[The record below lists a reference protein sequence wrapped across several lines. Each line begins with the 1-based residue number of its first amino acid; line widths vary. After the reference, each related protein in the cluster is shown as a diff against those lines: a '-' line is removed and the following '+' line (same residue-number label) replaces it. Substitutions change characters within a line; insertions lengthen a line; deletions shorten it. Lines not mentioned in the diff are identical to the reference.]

1 MSKTPARER
10 RRRRIASDEAHA
22 WARNLRLNNPYAKS
36 ILRALTFY
44 VNESG
49 ACNPGISTIAEDVD
63 LSEDTVRKRLK
74 FLEEV
79 GAIVRLPCWRD
90 DQGRVNTEGRG
101 KRTTDEIRLMIDAD
115 RDTIEA
121 RAAGDDV
128 VADDSGSDEFSPRPQ
143 QGLNSGDTEISP
155 RPALGQ
161 PSQYS
166 EGLISEP
173 EPEPSPQAP
182 LRGGVGDASD
192 QDKDEPEHFAEF
204 FDGYPGHRV
213 MDRARAL
220 DVFRALTEAERLQ
233 ARAAAP
239 LYAEDLAALKRRP
252 KDAYKWLRDRVFEQY
267 PHAKIAPQRQVAQAV
282 WYPQGSREV
291 AALDVALAIAGE
303 QPPDLR
309 NHPDHPDG
317 PGIRRSVP
325 IGADLVALADY
336 TREQCADFDLIVVD
350 GSREFAAWRDR
361 LARWLGHT
369 VTPRRIWTEPL
380 DPSVHEL
387 SPMDPRHR
395 VRRSV
400 TGLRVPWRWPPR
412 SDGTWPPDGAPTVP
426 AMTDDDIEVFA
437 QEGTTR

>member
-1 MSKTPARER
+1 MNKTPARER

-36 ILRALTFY
+36 VLRALAVY
-44 VNESG
+44 ANEFG
-49 ACNPGISTIAEDVD
+49 ACNPGISTIAEDTD

-74 FLEEV
+74 FLEEI

-115 RDTIEA
+115 REVIEA
-121 RAAGDDV
+121 RATGEE
-128 VADDSGSDEFSPRPQ
+128 VAAEEGGPEEFSPRPQ
-143 QGLNSGDTEISP
+143 QGLNSDDGEISP

-173 EPEPSPQAP
+173 EPESSPQAP
-182 LRGGVGDASD
+182 LRGGVSAASD
-192 QDKDEPEHFAEF
+192 QDEDEPEHFAEF
-204 FDGYPGHRV
+204 FAGYPGHRV
-213 MDRARAL
+213 MDRGRAL
-220 DVFRALTEAERLQ
+220 EVFRALTDAERLL

-239 LYAEDLAALKRRP
+239 AYAEDLAALRRRP
-252 KDAYKWLRDRVFEQY
+252 KDAYKWLRDRGFEQY
-267 PHAKIAPQRQVAQAV
+267 PHAKIAPPRQAAQPV
-282 WYPQGSREV
+282 WYSQGSREV
-291 AALDVALAIAGE
+291 AALDAALAIAGE

-309 NHPDHPDG
+309 NHPDHPEG

-325 IGADLVALADY
+325 IGADLLALAAY
-336 TREQCADFDLIVVD
+336 TREQCAEFDLIVVD

-361 LARWLGHT
+361 LARWLGHA
-369 VTPRRIWTEPL
+369 VTARRIWTEPF
-380 DPSVHEL
+380 DPDVHGRTA
-387 SPMDPRHR
+387 SDPRFR
-395 VRRSV
+395 VRSSV
-400 TGLRVPWRWPPR
+400 LGLRVPRQWPPR
-412 SDGTWPPDGAPTVP
+412 SDGTWPPDAAPTAP

-437 QEGTTR
+437 QERATR